1 VAERPARPSAR
12 GRRGRR
18 GRKGNPAHRSAIG
31 SGTTLGGVNSV
42 PDASTGPRIPAVLA
56 RHGLVRVCAHVPA
69 GTFDL
74 TGLRV
79 LLTADVLA
87 RVTELRGLQAF
98 TRWTFTHPAPG
109 QEAIAGRVA
118 TELNIHP
125 PAAPA
130 SSDSRADVKVEAAA
144 CRAEGEDHGAV
155 TIVVASALL
164 PSSSGPLLPSS
175 SGLAEGHEDMLTGRD
190 ALAVRMALLSCSYH
204 EPAELTE
211 VMLANTQVTL
221 GQWRNQVAGWAESPS
236 RPVPGQIIAAYRTA
250 LEQLDTAAILAML
263 HTVAA
268 ESTMA
273 PGAKFETFLHADRV
287 LGLDLASGIG
297 RSA

>member
-1 VAERPARPSAR
+1 
-12 GRRGRR
+12 
-18 GRKGNPAHRSAIG
+18 
-31 SGTTLGGVNSV
+31 
-42 PDASTGPRIPAVLA
+42 VLA
-56 RHGLVRVCAHVPA
+56 RHGLVRVCAHIPA

-98 TRWTFTHPAPG
+98 TRWTFTRPTPG

-125 PAAPA
+125 PAGPA
-130 SSDSRADVKVEAAA
+130 SSDSRADVNVEAAA
-144 CRAEGEDHGAV
+144 CRAEGVDHGAV

-164 PSSSGPLLPSS
+164 PSSSG
-175 SGLAEGHEDMLTGRD
+175 LAEGHQDMLTGRD
-190 ALAVRMALLSCSYH
+190 ALALRMALLSCSYH
-204 EPAELTE
+204 VPAELTE

-263 HTVAA
+263 HTVAS
-268 ESTMA
+268 ESAMA

>member
-1 VAERPARPSAR
+1 
-12 GRRGRR
+12 
-18 GRKGNPAHRSAIG
+18 
-31 SGTTLGGVNSV
+31 VNSV

-164 PSSSGPLLPSS
+164 PSS
-175 SGLAEGHEDMLTGRD
+175 GLAEGHEDMLTGRD

-204 EPAELTE
+204 VPAELTE

-236 RPVPGQIIAAYRTA
+236 RPVPGQIMAAYRTA